1 MQTHASDI
9 PRCNPEARG
18 NRFMAID
25 AELTREGISTNSP
38 FGKLRK
44 LYKGLRGLPLIW
56 VGILLVVLVIPAAF
70 APILAPHD
78 PYEGDIA
85 IRLAPPVWDEEG
97 SWDHILGTDRLGR
110 DLLSRLIYGSRI
122 ALFVSMT
129 ALFVSAT
136 VGTTLGLLSGWYG
149 GWVDHLIQRIVDIKS
164 SIPVIL
170 LALIFVSIF
179 GPSIFIAISIIAIFL
194 WNRYTRL
201 IRAETLALRNM
212 DFIARARVSGAS
224 TTRILL
230 KHILPNV
237 ANTLIVLAT
246 LEVGT
251 VIILESTLSF
261 LGVGIPR
268 PIPSWGVMV
277 ADGRNYLA
285 VAWWIAILPGLG
297 IFFTVL
303 SLNLFGDWLRDHLDP
318 KLRQVHR

>member
-1 MQTHASDI
+1 M
-9 PRCNPEARG
+9 
-18 NRFMAID
+18 
-25 AELTREGISTNSP
+25 
-38 FGKLRK
+38 
-44 LYKGLRGLPLIW
+44 
-56 VGILLVVLVIPAAF
+56 
-70 APILAPHD
+70 
-78 PYEGDIA
+78 
-85 IRLAPPVWDEEG
+85 
-97 SWDHILGTDRLGR
+97 
-110 DLLSRLIYGSRI
+110 
-122 ALFVSMT
+122 
-129 ALFVSAT
+129 
-136 VGTTLGLLSGWYG
+136 
-149 GWVDHLIQRIVDIKS
+149 DHLIQRVVDIKS

-224 TTRILL
+224 TTRILI

-277 ADGRNYLA
+277 SDGRNYLA
-285 VAWWIAILPGLG
+285 VAWWIAIIPGLG
-297 IFFTVL
+297 IFLTVL

-318 KLRQVHR
+318 KLRQIRR

>member
-1 MQTHASDI
+1 MATKADI
-9 PRCNPEARG
+9 MAGAFMEAPRG
-18 NRFMAID
+18 RFGRLIV
-25 AELTREGISTNSP
+25 ELR
-38 FGKLRK
+38 R
-44 LYKGLRGLPLIW
+44 LPLLW
-56 VGILLVVLVIPAAF
+56 VGILLVVLVVPGVF
-70 APILAPHD
+70 APIIAPHD
-78 PYEGDIA
+78 PLDGDLA
-85 IRLAPPVWDEEG
+85 TRLAPPVWYEDG
-97 SWDHILGTDRLGR
+97 SWDHILGTDRQGR
-110 DLLSRLIYGSRI
+110 DQLSRLIYGSRI
-122 ALFVSMT
+122 ALFVSLT
-129 ALFVSAT
+129 ALLISAT

-149 GWVDHLIQRIVDIKS
+149 GWVDHVIQRVVDIKS
-164 SIPVIL
+164 SIPAIL

-179 GPSIFIAISIIAIFL
+179 GQSLFIAIAVIAIFL

-201 IRAETLALRNM
+201 IRAETLALRNQ
-212 DFIARARVSGAS
+212 DFVARARISGSS
-224 TTRILL
+224 TTRIIL

-268 PIPSWGVMV
+268 PTPAWGVMV

-285 VAWWIAILPGLG
+285 VAWWVAVIPGLG

-318 KLRQVHR
+318 KLRQVQR

>member
-1 MQTHASDI
+1 
-9 PRCNPEARG
+9 
-18 NRFMAID
+18 MAID
-25 AELTREGISTNSP
+25 IELRQGNRSSSP
-38 FGKLRK
+38 VEIWRKFYNTLRD
-44 LYKGLRGLPLIW
+44 LPIIW
-56 VGILLVVLVIPAAF
+56 VTILLVVLIIPAIF
-70 APILAPHD
+70 APIIAPHD

-85 IRLAPPVWDEEG
+85 NRLDVPVWYEGG

-129 ALFVSAT
+129 ALLISAT
-136 VGTTLGLLSGWYG
+136 IGTTLGLVSGYFG
-149 GWVDHLIQRIVDIKS
+149 GWPDHIIQRIVDIKS
-164 SIPVIL
+164 SIPAIL

-201 IRAETLALRNM
+201 IRAETLSLRNQ
-212 DFIARARVSGAS
+212 DFVARAKVAGCS
-224 TTRILL
+224 TPRIIT

-237 ANTLIVLAT
+237 VNTLIVLAT

-268 PIPSWGVMV
+268 PIPAWGVMV
-277 ADGRNYLA
+277 SDGRNYLA
-285 VAWWIAILPGLG
+285 VAWWIAILPGVG
-297 IFFTVL
+297 IFLTVL

-318 KLRQVHR
+318 KLRQAQR